1 MFLRLLAFISILM
14 TFIGC
19 DMLVAPV
26 ASYIVVAIV
35 ITLAVASLLIPEIA
49 ETIQRSRQVD
59 QQIKQ
64 LADEVQG
71 WQDRRNQQYATVK
84 WRFTNEDARL
94 KLKTLYPPVW
104 TGWATRSI
112 PIRCHGVR
120 PGWL

>member
-49 ETIQRSRQVD
+49 ETIQRRRQVD

-64 LADEVQG
+64 LSDEVQG
-71 WQDRRNQQYATVK
+71 W
-84 WRFTNEDARL
+84 
-94 KLKTLYPPVW
+94 
-104 TGWATRSI
+104 
-112 PIRCHGVR
+112 
-120 PGWL
+120 

>member
-1 MFLRLLAFISILM
+1 M

-49 ETIQRSRQVD
+49 ETIQRRRQVD

-94 KLKTLYPPVW
+94 KLKTLYPPV
-104 TGWATRSI
+104 
-112 PIRCHGVR
+112 
-120 PGWL
+120 